1 MRKLQRRLWA
11 LMLALMLAISPCL
24 AEETEPEPTPEEDAV
39 VENPEEE
46 EQFDDNIDSYLID
59 KRAEVANMRHLMLIG
74 IDARPGETT
83 GRSDT
88 MIIVTLD
95 PDGNVIKL
103 TSIMRDLYVEIP
115 GRKNN
120 RINAT
125 YVFGGPELLMET
137 IELNFGVHID
147 HYIAVN
153 FSMLGKL
160 IESIGGLT
168 LTVENEYYMRRI
180 NAVIKQDNRV
190 LGIDRN
196 DQLLTEP
203 GEQLMT
209 GKQAQAYAR
218 YRYGTADG
226 DFGRTVRQRE
236 IITKIFEKLNQ
247 MTAIELMGL
256 VVDNFDNVYTNLSVS
271 DLASYAPVLISMK
284 DAEIQ
289 EMRLPIDGGYQSK
302 TIAGMSVLVPNRE
315 KNMQALL
322 EFLGELSMKGNEK

>member
-59 KRAEVANMRHLMLIG
+59 KRAEVANMRHLLLIG
-74 IDARPGETT
+74 IDARPVETT

-88 MIIVTLD
+88 MMIVTLD

-160 IESIGGLT
+160 IDSIGGLT

-322 EFLGELSMKGNEK
+322 EFLGE

>member
-46 EQFDDNIDSYLID
+46 EQFDDNIDSYLTD
-59 KRAEVANMRHLMLIG
+59 KRAEVANMRHLLLIG

-88 MIIVTLD
+88 MMIMTLD

-160 IESIGGLT
+160 IDSIGGLT

-322 EFLGELSMKGNEK
+322 EFLGE

>member
-46 EQFDDNIDSYLID
+46 EQFDDNIDSYLTD
-59 KRAEVANMRHLMLIG
+59 KRAEVANMRHLLLIG

-88 MIIVTLD
+88 MMIVTLD

-160 IESIGGLT
+160 IDSIGGLT

-180 NAVIKQDNRV
+180 NAVIKLDNRV

-322 EFLGELSMKGNEK
+322 EFLGE

>member
-46 EQFDDNIDSYLID
+46 EQFDDTIDSYLTD
-59 KRAEVANMRHLMLIG
+59 KRAEVANMRHLLLIG

-88 MIIVTLD
+88 MMIVTLD

-160 IESIGGLT
+160 IDSIGGLT

-322 EFLGELSMKGNEK
+322 EFLGE

>member
-1 MRKLQRRLWA
+1 MRILQRRLWA

-46 EQFDDNIDSYLID
+46 EQFDDNIDSYLTD
-59 KRAEVANMRHLMLIG
+59 KRAEVANMRHLLLIG

-88 MIIVTLD
+88 MMIVTLD

-160 IESIGGLT
+160 IDSIGGLT

-322 EFLGELSMKGNEK
+322 EFLGE

>member
-46 EQFDDNIDSYLID
+46 EQFDDNIDSYLTD
-59 KRAEVANMRHLMLIG
+59 KRAEVANMRHLLLIG

-88 MIIVTLD
+88 MMIVTLD

-160 IESIGGLT
+160 IDSIGGLT

-322 EFLGELSMKGNEK
+322 EFLGV

>member
-46 EQFDDNIDSYLID
+46 ELFDDNIDSYLAD
-59 KRAEVANMRHLMLIG
+59 KRAEVAKMRHLLLIG

-160 IESIGGLT
+160 IDSIGGLT

-322 EFLGELSMKGNEK
+322 EFLGE

>member
-46 EQFDDNIDSYLID
+46 EQFDDNIDSYLTD
-59 KRAEVANMRHLMLIG
+59 KRAEVANMRHLLLIG

-88 MIIVTLD
+88 MMIVTLD

-160 IESIGGLT
+160 IDSIGGLT

-247 MTAIELMGL
+247 MTTIELMGL

-322 EFLGELSMKGNEK
+322 EFLGE

>member
-46 EQFDDNIDSYLID
+46 EQFDDNIDSYLTD
-59 KRAEVANMRHLMLIG
+59 KRAEVANMRHLLLIG

-88 MIIVTLD
+88 MMIVTLD

-160 IESIGGLT
+160 IDSIGGLT

-256 VVDNFDNVYTNLSVS
+256 VVDNFDNVYTNLSVA

-322 EFLGELSMKGNEK
+322 EFLGE

>member
-1 MRKLQRRLWA
+1 
-11 LMLALMLAISPCL
+11 MLALMLAISPCL

-46 EQFDDNIDSYLID
+46 EQFDDNIDSYLTD
-59 KRAEVANMRHLMLIG
+59 KRAEVANMRHLLLIG

-160 IESIGGLT
+160 IDSIGGLT

-322 EFLGELSMKGNEK
+322 EFLGE